1 MDIPPRTLKMKIA
14 ISQIDPTVG
23 DIKGNTERILKEID
37 RAKTFFAD
45 IIIFPELSLIGYPP
59 RDLLYN
65 PDVAKK
71 VEEILRDKIIPV
83 SKDIGIILG
92 VPSYDRDKIYN
103 SAVFFYQGRLLA
115 RRDKTLLPTYDV
127 FDEARYFKPAIDNY
141 PIDFKGKRLGLTI
154 CEDIWNDKDYWSRK
168 LYDTD
173 PIERLISC
181 GIDIIINISASPY
194 HYGKRDLRIDM
205 LSYIAKKYRKP
216 IIYVNQV
223 GGNDELIFDGSSL
236 VLDELGNIIW
246 QGKNFEEDFYILDAE
261 DIPKEQGL
269 DYSKEDISFVYK
281 ALVLGIKDYCI
292 KTGFKRALVA
302 LSGGI
307 DSSVVACLAVSALGK
322 ENVLGISMPSRYS
335 SRESV
340 LDAELLAKNLGIE
353 FRVIPI
359 EDIFSSFIKTLNPQ
373 GIPVMDLAEENL
385 QARIRGNI
393 VMFLSNREN
402 YLVLSTG
409 NKSELAMGYCT
420 LYGDMSGGLSVIG
433 DVPKTMVYELARFI
447 NREKD
452 IIPERVLIKPP
463 SAELRPNQKDE
474 DSLPPYSILD
484 PIIRAYIEENLPIDS
499 IVKKGFDR
507 GLVEDIVKRIDL
519 AEYKRRQGA
528 PVLKVT
534 TKAFGIGRRM
544 PIAWKRNW

>member
-1 MDIPPRTLKMKIA
+1 MRIA

-103 SAVFFYQGRLLA
+103 SAVFFYQGGLLA

-246 QGKNFEEDFYILDAE
+246 QGKNFEEDFYILDTE

-281 ALVLGIKDYCI
+281 TLVLGIKDYCI

-484 PIIRAYIEENLPIDS
+484 PIIRCYIEENLPIDS

-544 PIAWKRNW
+544 PIALKRNW